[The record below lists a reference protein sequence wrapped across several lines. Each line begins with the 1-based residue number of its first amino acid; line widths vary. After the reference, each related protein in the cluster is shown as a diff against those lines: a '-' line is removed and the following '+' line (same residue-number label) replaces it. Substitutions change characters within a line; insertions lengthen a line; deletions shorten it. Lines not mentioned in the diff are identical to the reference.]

1 MLTREEALVDY
12 DDANGRVYP
21 DRLSR
26 KRDRAYVGYAERML
40 DVYAQGIGRTRRELH
55 QQVANLFAHVDECPQ
70 RRIAAFQKLLDE
82 ASEYATDASKKAA
95 KLRHR
100 VFSMAA
106 EFHPLVSRVEG
117 ICGHPELEIKQRIAT
132 ELKTTWEDID
142 RELFADV
149 IEFQRL
155 RHFSGYDSPESLL
168 ARYNVA
174 QTQAALYRAE
184 QLVVWAKTDF
194 KVVLRYAKLAR
205 LMHSIRQQ
213 PDGSYTFRFDG
224 PASVLRGSTRYGVAM
239 ARFLPGLLTCRQWR
253 GVAKVL
259 DRRGKPYRL
268 ELSGDDGLHSQVVA
282 GELFDSSWEAEFV
295 AAWEASDCQGWRLE
309 RETEILHAGQT
320 VFTPDFRLIAPDG
333 RRVLLEIVGYWTPEY
348 LQHKSQQLEKFAA
361 HNLLLAVPEQSQFEP
376 PLGSVPP
383 IVFKRQLKPAD
394 VLARLDGLKPTDS
407 PTER

>member
-1 MLTREEALVDY
+1 MLTREESLVVY
-12 DDANGRVYP
+12 NEATGRVHP

-26 KRDRAYVGYAERML
+26 KRDRAYLGYAQQML
-40 DVYAQGIGRTRRELH
+40 AIYTQGLGSTRRDLH

-82 ASEYATDASKKAA
+82 TCEYATDSSRRAA
-95 KLRHR
+95 KLRQR

-106 EFHPLVSRVEG
+106 DYHPLVTRVEG
-117 ICGHPELEIKQRIAT
+117 FCGHPELDIKQRIAS

-155 RHFSGYDSPESLL
+155 RHFIGYESPEALL

-194 KVVLRYAKLAR
+194 KMVLRYAKLAR

-224 PASVLRGSTRYGVAM
+224 PASVLRCSTRYGVAM
-239 ARFLPGLLTCRQWR
+239 ARFLPGLLTCRHWR

-259 DRRGKPYRL
+259 DRRGKPFRL
-268 ELSGDDGLHSQVVA
+268 ELSCDDGLHSPVVA
-282 GELFDSSWEAEFV
+282 NAPFDSGLEAEFA
-295 AAWEASDCQGWRLE
+295 AAWEGSDCQGWRLE
-309 RETEILHAGQT
+309 RESDILHAGQA
-320 VFTPDFRLIAPDG
+320 VFTPDFSLIAPDG

-348 LQHKSQQLEKFAA
+348 LQHKTEQLEKFAV
-361 HNLLLAVPEQSQFEP
+361 HNLLLAIPEQSQFEP
-376 PLGSVPP
+376 PLGSRPP

-394 VLARLDGLKPTDS
+394 VLARLDELYRT
-407 PTER
+407 R